1 MLPSHFLYRK
11 GVVHEENRSYVCMT
25 CVNEQPNKT
34 SHKISIYSA
43 SKPCY
48 RKVQKWIWGK
58 ADLEESICQIFH
70 MFKHLIMFSPYI
82 WSIMT
87 VTSMFID
94 MLFSSTLNT
103 KDFLAPAHDLG
114 GPKIQQ
120 SCSSRF
126 NRVVHRYKKH
136 ASMLFMFTNTTQ
148 TLNLGKRNAGNILQH
163 IHTLFISST
172 GCIKKWYIAIS
183 A

>member
-1 MLPSHFLYRK
+1 
-11 GVVHEENRSYVCMT
+11 
-25 CVNEQPNKT
+25 
-34 SHKISIYSA
+34 
-43 SKPCY
+43 
-48 RKVQKWIWGK
+48 
-58 ADLEESICQIFH
+58 

-172 GCIKKWYIAIS
+172 GCIKKMVHSDFSLKSIPVVGFYLFRGVLEPEFRA
-183 A
+183 

>member
-1 MLPSHFLYRK
+1 
-11 GVVHEENRSYVCMT
+11 
-25 CVNEQPNKT
+25 
-34 SHKISIYSA
+34 
-43 SKPCY
+43 
-48 RKVQKWIWGK
+48 
-58 ADLEESICQIFH
+58 

-172 GCIKKWYIAIS
+172 GCIKKNGTQRFQPKIYSSGRILLIQGCFRTRISCLNHMGTLIIPIKCLKCLKNASTTIWKEHYISEYLDSMWILRGAP
-183 A
+183 

>member
-1 MLPSHFLYRK
+1 MQQKTLS
-11 GVVHEENRSYVCMT
+11 VRSR
-25 CVNEQPNKT
+25 E
-34 SHKISIYSA
+34 
-43 SKPCY
+43 
-48 RKVQKWIWGK
+48 
-58 ADLEESICQIFH
+58 F
-70 MFKHLIMFSPYI
+70 PYTQCK
-82 WSIMT
+82 T

-172 GCIKKWYIAIS
+172 GCIKKMVHSDFSLKSIPVVGFYLFRGVLEPEFRA
-183 A
+183 

>member
-1 MLPSHFLYRK
+1 
-11 GVVHEENRSYVCMT
+11 
-25 CVNEQPNKT
+25 
-34 SHKISIYSA
+34 
-43 SKPCY
+43 
-48 RKVQKWIWGK
+48 
-58 ADLEESICQIFH
+58 

-87 VTSMFID
+87 VTSMFIN

-163 IHTLFISST
+163 IHTLFTSSMT
-172 GCIKKWYIAIS
+172 STPS
-183 A
+183 ASPFQHGVFEVFHAHSVNRPGVSQ